1 MPVPG
6 QRLSFF
12 ADAWRKAGADP
23 DLLNLVRDGHKIKFE
38 DGPPP
43 CTLPSDQYETRL
55 PDTKM
60 NVIRAE
66 ITSLL
71 EKGAIRNVSYD
82 EAVST
87 PGHYSQ
93 IFAVPKPGMQGSCRL
108 SLCRLLMP
116 CLSF

>member
-1 MPVPG
+1 MPTPG
-6 QRLSFF
+6 QRLAGF
-12 ADAWRKAGADP
+12 AKIWKKAGADP
-23 DLLNLVRDGHKIKFE
+23 DLLALVRDGHKIEFE

-43 CTLPSDQYETRL
+43 CTLPSNQYETKL
-55 PDTKM
+55 PETKM

-71 EKGAIRNVSYD
+71 EKGAIRKVSHD
-82 EAVST
+82 KAVST

-116 CLSF
+116 CVSF